1 MSPHMQLLLAGACL
15 TFIGFVG
22 STMLLLAAQRWEKRY
37 GTRLESM
44 FTPHLRSATPTNLQL
59 RLGARLPTTGTLSQR
74 LAGLAGY
81 NAARKDHHPVA
92 WYVVAAGGIVPAF
105 LAERIA
111 AGYVGVLAWPV
122 GAAAWVFACRVF
134 FQASDRRL
142 ANTLYKQFPDALAM
156 IVRSVRVGI
165 PVSEAIRIVGR
176 ETDNPTAQE
185 FVRVADETAIG
196 TPIDRSLR
204 ELADRAGL
212 PEYRFFAT
220 ALSLQ
225 SQTGGALSETLDGLA
240 DTIRKRVSAKSRGK
254 ALAAEARTSA
264 MVLMGLPPVMGV
276 LLYLV
281 NPAYMGLLIYDPS
294 GRRLLTFAAGL
305 LTLGSYTMRQMI
317 KRSLS

>member
-1 MSPHMQLLLAGACL
+1 MSPHLKLLLFGACI
-15 TFIGFVG
+15 TFCGFVV
-22 STMLLLAAQRWEKRY
+22 STMMLMAARRRETRF

-44 FTPHLRSATPTNLQL
+44 LTPHLRAEAASTLQL
-59 RLGARLPTTGTLSQR
+59 RLGVRLPAGNLSQR
-74 LAGLAGY
+74 LSSLAGY

-92 WYVVAAGGIVPAF
+92 WYIVAAGGIFPAF

-111 AGYVGVLAWPV
+111 SGYVGVLAWPV
-122 GAAAWVFACRVF
+122 GLAAWVFACRMF
-134 FQASDRRL
+134 FKASDRRL
-142 ANTLYKQFPDALAM
+142 ANTLYTQFPDALAM

-165 PVSEAIRIVGR
+165 PVSEAVRIVGR
-176 ETDNPTAQE
+176 EVENPTAQE
-185 FVRVADETAIG
+185 FIRVADEIAIG
-196 TPIDRSLR
+196 VPIERSLR
-204 ELADRAGL
+204 ELADRSGL

-220 ALSLQ
+220 ALALQ
-225 SQTGGALSETLDGLA
+225 SQTGGALSETLEGLA
-240 DTIRKRVSAKSRGK
+240 DTIRKRVAAKSRGK

-281 NPAYMGLLIYDPS
+281 NPAYMGLLIHDPS